1 MMYEILF
8 SNQFKRLRIV
18 AYVTILIF
26 VTPHR
31 SLLSVGELK
40 NSVRK
45 NIRVIREISGLII
58 YYTRMMCFF

>member
-26 VTPHR
+26 VTPHC
-31 SLLSVGELK
+31 SLLSVGEL
-40 NSVRK
+40 
-45 NIRVIREISGLII
+45 
-58 YYTRMMCFF
+58 